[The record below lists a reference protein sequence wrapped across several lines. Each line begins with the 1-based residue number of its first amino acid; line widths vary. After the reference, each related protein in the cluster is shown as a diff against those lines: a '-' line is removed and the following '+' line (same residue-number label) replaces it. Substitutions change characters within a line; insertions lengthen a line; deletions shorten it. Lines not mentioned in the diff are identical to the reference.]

1 MKPPSGPPAAA
12 GEVDLSLYRPNVG
25 VVLFNRQGRAWL
37 GRRIHSPG
45 PNNWQFPQGGVDRGE
60 DLLQAARR
68 ELQEETG
75 VVSAAFL
82 GRTQGWL
89 TYDFPE
95 GYRGAKTTRGW
106 RGQKQV
112 WFALRFF
119 GEDAEVNLLAHRH
132 AEFDAWRWAELE
144 EALEVVIPFKQAT
157 YAQVIQAFR
166 RFTDPAAPPDPEP
179 ASPEFA

>member
-1 MKPPSGPPAAA
+1 MTTDRGPPASA
-12 GEVDLSLYRPNVG
+12 GEADLTLYRPNVG
-25 VVLFNRQGRAWL
+25 VVLFNRQGKVWL

-45 PNNWQFPQGGVDRGE
+45 PHNWQFPQGGVDKGE
-60 DLLQAARR
+60 DLMQAARR

-75 VVSAAFL
+75 VVSAAYL

-95 GYRGAKTTRGW
+95 GYRGVKTSRGW

-112 WFALRFF
+112 WFALRFD

-144 EALEVVIPFKQAT
+144 DAAEVVIPFKRRT
-157 YAQVIQAFR
+157 YEQVIEAFR
-166 RFTDPAAPPDPEP
+166 RFTDPDATPDDLTPTSI
-179 ASPEFA
+179 A